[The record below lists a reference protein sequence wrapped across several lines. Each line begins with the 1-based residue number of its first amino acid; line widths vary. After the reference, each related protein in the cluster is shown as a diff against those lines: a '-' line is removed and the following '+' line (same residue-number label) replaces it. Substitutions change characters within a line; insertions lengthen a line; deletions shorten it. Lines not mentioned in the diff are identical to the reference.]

1 VNLRAK
7 ASGPIP
13 HLALP
18 FVIKKD
24 INFGQQD
31 KGAAEKQCR
40 CQFHQ
45 RFLLA
50 FFVQIFGAKLHF
62 SLAPKIRTKNARE
75 KC

>member
-31 KGAAEKQCR
+31 KGAAAMQVSISST
-40 CQFHQ
+40 
-45 RFLLA
+45 
-50 FFVQIFGAKLHF
+50 FF
-62 SLAPKIRTKNARE
+62 ARVF
-75 KC
+75 CTNFWR